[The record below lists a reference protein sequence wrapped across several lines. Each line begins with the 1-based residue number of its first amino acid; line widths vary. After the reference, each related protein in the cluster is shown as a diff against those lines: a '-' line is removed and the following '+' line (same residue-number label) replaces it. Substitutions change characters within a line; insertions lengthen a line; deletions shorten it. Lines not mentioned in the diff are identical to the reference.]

1 MTYKALQTGLLS
13 AGYNPG
19 PIDGVWGK
27 STLAA
32 LMALGAQKPISPVI
46 RDAAAALIG
55 AMVGKD
61 ITTPLRIVHFLAQM
75 SHESGGWHYLTELGS
90 NIYFQMYEPGTNKGR
105 RLGNTQ
111 PGDGPRYKGRGFTML
126 TGRANYEDYGKKLG
140 IDLIGHPEQAAL
152 PDVAARI
159 AVQFWA
165 DRNLN
170 ALADRDDVEAVTLRI
185 NGGANGLADRALIL
199 TRLKRVWGI

>member
-1 MTYKALQTGLLS
+1 MTYKALQTALLA

-19 PIDGVWGK
+19 PLDGIWGK

-32 LMALGAQKPISPVI
+32 LMAYGAQKPISPVI
-46 RDAAAALIG
+46 RDAAVALVG
-55 AMVGKD
+55 AMVSKD
-61 ITTPLRIVHFLAQM
+61 ITTPLRIMHFLAQM
-75 SHESGGWHYLTELGS
+75 SHESGGWHFLTELGGPS
-90 NIYFQMYEPGTNKGR
+90 YFQMYEPGTSKGK

-111 PGDGPRYKGRGFTML
+111 PGDGAKYKGRGFTML
-126 TGRANYEDYGKKLG
+126 TGRANYKAYGDKLG

-165 DRNLN
+165 DKGLN

-185 NGGANGLADRALIL
+185 NGGANGLEDRAAIL
-199 TRLKRVWGI
+199 SRLKRAWGF